1 MPKTSERQQLLL
13 DTHVW
18 LWLVLANEALD
29 SSARRTISRAAS
41 VGNLRIAAMTVWEV
55 ALLASRRRIVLGK
68 PTIAWV
74 EEAVVA
80 STVMIIPLSPAIAV
94 ESWELPGIFHAD
106 PADRVIVATARATGA
121 TLLTRDRRILDYAAC
136 GHLTAVPA

>member
-1 MPKTSERQQLLL
+1 MPKTSERQPLLL

-18 LWLVLANEALD
+18 LWLVLASEALG
-29 SSARRTISRAAS
+29 SAARRTISRAAS
-41 VGNLRIAAMTVWEV
+41 VGNLRIAAVTVWEV

-80 STVMIIPLSPAIAV
+80 STVMITPLSPAIAV

-106 PADRVIVATARATGA
+106 PADRIIVATARATGA
-121 TLLTRDRRILDYAAC
+121 TLLTRDRGILDYAAC
-136 GHLTAVPA
+136 GHLTAIAA